1 MFKQLWLISAY
12 EVYQQFTYVNPISQP
27 SSSTPLLL
35 GVSRSL
41 LAESI
46 CPKHPRAT
54 LSEELHTPPL
64 PVTHVFLGYCWSY
77 SRFTILAVQLTRPNN
92 DTPSFRSY
100 RFANPLP
107 LTAQELHTSLH
118 PVGGG
123 EAADGAEPDG
133 NQDNAMRALG
143 ECALPRLV

>member
-1 MFKQLWLISAY
+1 M
-12 EVYQQFTYVNPISQP
+12 
-27 SSSTPLLL
+27 
-35 GVSRSL
+35 
-41 LAESI
+41 
-46 CPKHPRAT
+46 
-54 LSEELHTPPL
+54 SEELHTPPL

-77 SRFTILAVQLTRPNN
+77 SRFTVLAVQLTRPNN

-133 NQDNAMRALG
+133 NQVNAMRALG